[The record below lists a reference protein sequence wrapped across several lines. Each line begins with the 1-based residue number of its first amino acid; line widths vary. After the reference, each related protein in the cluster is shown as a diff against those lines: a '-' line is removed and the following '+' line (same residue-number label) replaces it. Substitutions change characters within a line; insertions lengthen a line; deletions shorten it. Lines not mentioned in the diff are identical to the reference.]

1 MTTLDTR
8 HRSTLDP
15 GRKSKHKLSDVGAA
29 AYFVAILAS
38 AFAIVPVVYIM
49 YSAFR
54 TNGQLSASPVGL
66 PDPFVWSN
74 YGEVLGSSDFWQMLF
89 ASLVIALGT
98 TVGVVL
104 LGVMAA
110 YPLARYEFPGREALY
125 TYFTAGLLF
134 PITVAA
140 LPLYL
145 ILLKL
150 NLTGTPWGLVLPQVA
165 FQLPVT
171 IVILRPFV
179 RAIPRELEEAAA
191 IDGAGRI
198 QFFFRILLRLTMPAL
213 VTVGV
218 LAFVGSWNAYLLP
231 LLVVQG
237 TEWTTLPLGVARFQS
252 DHSQDT
258 ALILAFLSLAML
270 PAILFFT
277 LMERKIVT
285 GLTGAVKG

>member
-1 MTTLDTR
+1 MTAVDTR
-8 HRSTLDP
+8 RESTP
-15 GRKSKHKLSDVGAA
+15 TSGRKGKLSDVGAA
-29 AYFVAILAS
+29 AYFVAILA
-38 AFAIVPVVYIM
+38 AGFAVVPVLYIM

-54 TNGQLSASPVGL
+54 TNGQLSASPAGL
-66 PDPFVWSN
+66 PDPFVVTN
-74 YGEVLGSSDFWQMLF
+74 YTQVLGDGAFWQMLL
-89 ASLVIALGT
+89 ASTVIAVAT
-98 TVGVVL
+98 TAGVVL

-110 YPLARYEFPGREALY
+110 YPLARYNFPGREGLY

-145 ILLKL
+145 ILLEL
-150 NLTGTPWGLVLPQVA
+150 GLPGTPWGLVLPQVA

-191 IDGAGRI
+191 IDGAGRV
-198 QFFFRILLRLTMPAL
+198 QFFFRILLRLTSPAL

-231 LLVVQG
+231 LLIVQG
-237 TEWTTLPLGVARFQS
+237 TDWSTLPLGVAAFQS
-252 DHSQDT
+252 DYSQDT

-277 LMERKIVT
+277 LMERKIVS
-285 GLTGAVKG
+285 GLSGAVKG

>member
-1 MTTLDTR
+1 MSAEVT
-8 HRSTLDP
+8 SVNN
-15 GRKSKHKLSDVGAA
+15 GVKRKKGSANKIGVGSYIA
-29 AYFVAILAS
+29 AILAA
-38 AFAIVPVVYIM
+38 AFCIVPVLYVI
-49 YSAFR
+49 YSGFR
-54 TNGQLSASPVGL
+54 TSGQLAATPVGL
-66 PDPFVWSN
+66 PKPFVWTN
-74 YGEVLGSSDFWQMLF
+74 YSQIIGDGAFWKMMF
-89 ASLVIALGT
+89 ASTVIALFT
-98 TVGVVL
+98 TIGVVL

-110 YPLARYEFPGREALY
+110 YPLARYEFRGREGMY

-145 ILLKL
+145 VLLKL
-150 NLTGTPWGLVLPQVA
+150 HLPGTPWGLVLPQIA

-171 IVILRPFV
+171 VVILRPFV
-179 RAIPRELEEAAA
+179 KAIPRELEEAAA

-198 QFFFRILLRLTMPAL
+198 QFFFRILLRLTTPAL

-231 LLVVQG
+231 LLLVQG
-237 TEWTTLPLGVARFQS
+237 SDWTTLPLGVARFQT
-252 DHSQDT
+252 DRSQDT

-270 PAILFFT
+270 PAIAFFT
-277 LMERKIVT
+277 LMEKRIVS

>member
-1 MTTLDTR
+1 M
-8 HRSTLDP
+8 
-15 GRKSKHKLSDVGAA
+15 GAA
-29 AYFVAILAS
+29 AYFVALLAS
-38 AFAIVPVVYIM
+38 AGAIVPVLYIF

-54 TNGQLSASPVGL
+54 SSGQLAAKPLGWPTPWV
-66 PDPFVWSN
+66 FQN
-74 YGEVLGSSDFWQMLF
+74 YETVLNSSDFWKMMF
-89 ASLVIALGT
+89 ASTVIAVLT
-98 TVGVVL
+98 TAGVVL

-110 YPLARYEFPGREALY
+110 YPLARYEFPGRNGVY
-125 TYFTAGLLF
+125 TFFTAGLLF

-145 ILLKL
+145 ILLRL
-150 NLTGTPWGLVLPQVA
+150 DMPGTPWGLVLPQIA

-179 RAIPRELEEAAA
+179 KAIPRELEEAAA
-191 IDGAGRI
+191 IDGAGRV
-198 QFFFRILLRLTMPAL
+198 QFFFRIMLRLTMPAL

-237 TEWTTLPLGVARFQS
+237 SDWSTLPLGVARFQS

-258 ALILAFLSLAML
+258 ALILAFLALASL
-270 PAILFFT
+270 PAIAFFT
-277 LMERKIVT
+277 MMQRRIVA
-285 GLTGAVKG
+285 GLSGAVKG

>member
-1 MTTLDTR
+1 MSTYNTR
-8 HRSTLDP
+8 AEEARANAK
-15 GRKSKHKLSDVGAA
+15 GRKKLSDVGAV
-29 AYFVAILAS
+29 AYFVAILA
-38 AFAIVPVVYIM
+38 ATVAIVPVLYVI

-54 TNGQLSASPVGL
+54 SSAQLSAHPLAL
-66 PDPFVWSN
+66 PDPWVFKN
-74 YGEVLGSSDFWQMLF
+74 YDTIISSPDFWKMLF
-89 ASLVIALGT
+89 ASTVVAIAT
-98 TVGVVL
+98 TIGVVL

-110 YPLARYEFPGREALY
+110 YPLARYEFPGREGVY
-125 TYFTAGLLF
+125 TFFTAGLLF

-150 NLTGTPWGLVLPQVA
+150 NFPGTWWGLVLPQVA

-179 RAIPRELEEAAA
+179 KAIPRELEEAAA
-191 IDGAGRI
+191 IDGAGRV
-198 QFFFRILLRLTMPAL
+198 QFFFRILLRLTTPAL

-237 TEWTTLPLGVARFQS
+237 SPWQTLPLGVARFQS

-270 PAILFFT
+270 PAIVFFT
-277 LMERKIVT
+277 MMQRRIVS

>member
-1 MTTLDTR
+1 MTALDTR
-8 HRSTLDP
+8 RRSAPTT
-15 GRKSKHKLSDVGAA
+15 GRKLSDVGAV
-29 AYFVAILAS
+29 AYCVAILA
-38 AFAIVPVVYIM
+38 AGFAIVPVVYIM
-49 YSAFR
+49 YSALR
-54 TNGQLSASPVGL
+54 TNGQLAASPVGL
-66 PDPFVWSN
+66 PRPLVWSN
-74 YGEVLGSSDFWQMLF
+74 YSQVLGSGDFWKMLF
-89 ASLVIALGT
+89 ASTVIALAT

-145 ILLKL
+145 ILLQL
-150 NLTGTPWGLVLPQVA
+150 RLPGTPWGLVLPQVA

-191 IDGAGRI
+191 IDGAGRF

-237 TEWTTLPLGVARFQS
+237 SDWTTLPLGVARFQS

-270 PAILFFT
+270 PAIVFFT
-277 LMERKIVT
+277 LMERKIVS
-285 GLTGAVKG
+285 GLSGAVKG

>member
-1 MTTLDTR
+1 MSSYNTR
-8 HRSTLDP
+8 AAEVRAASK
-15 GRKSKHKLSDVGAA
+15 GRKRVSDEGVA

-38 AFAIVPVVYIM
+38 AFAIVPVLYVV

-54 TNGQLSASPVGL
+54 SSGQLSATPLGL
-66 PDPFVWSN
+66 PDPIVLKN
-74 YGEVLGSSDFWQMLF
+74 YETVLQSPDFWRMLF
-89 ASLVIALGT
+89 ASTVIAVAT
-98 TVGVVL
+98 TIGVVL

-110 YPLARYEFPGREALY
+110 YPLARYEFPGKEGVY
-125 TYFTAGLLF
+125 TFFTAGLLF

-150 NLTGTPWGLVLPQVA
+150 HLPGTPWGLVLPQIA

-179 RAIPRELEEAAA
+179 KAIPKELEEAAA
-191 IDGAGRI
+191 IDGAGRVG
-198 QFFFRILLRLTMPAL
+198 FFFHILLRLTTPAL

-231 LLVVQG
+231 LLVVSG
-237 TEWTTLPLGVARFQS
+237 SDWVTLPLGVARFQS

-270 PAILFFT
+270 PAIAFFT
-277 LMERKIVT
+277 ALQGRIVS
-285 GLTGAVKG
+285 GLSGAVKG

>member
-1 MTTLDTR
+1 MSSYNQRAAEARTSVKR
-8 HRSTLDP
+8 
-15 GRKSKHKLSDVGAA
+15 RKGLSDVGVAG
-29 AYFVAILAS
+29 YFVATVA
-38 AFAIVPVVYIM
+38 AGVAIVPVLYVI
-49 YSAFR
+49 YSGFR
-54 TNGQLSASPVGL
+54 SSGQLASTPLGL
-66 PDPFVWSN
+66 PDPVVLSN
-74 YGEVLGSSDFWQMLF
+74 YQTVLTSPDFWRMLF
-89 ASLVIALGT
+89 ASTVVALAT
-98 TVGVVL
+98 TSGVVL

-110 YPLARYEFPGREALY
+110 YPLARYEFPGKEGLY
-125 TYFTAGLLF
+125 AYFTAGLLF

-150 NLTGTPWGLVLPQVA
+150 HLPGTPWGLVLPQIA

-179 RAIPRELEEAAA
+179 KAIPKELEEAAA

-198 QFFFRILLRLTMPAL
+198 AFFFRILLRLTTPAL

-231 LLVVQG
+231 LLVVSG
-237 TEWTTLPLGVARFQS
+237 SDWGTLPLGVARFQS

-270 PAILFFT
+270 PAIAFFT
-277 LMERKIVT
+277 ALQGRIVS
-285 GLTGAVKG
+285 GLSGAVKG

>member
-1 MTTLDTR
+1 MTAFDRR
-8 HRSTLDP
+8 HGSTPDS
-15 GRKSKHKLSDVGAA
+15 GRKRKLSDVGAA
-29 AYFVAILAS
+29 AYFVAILAA
-38 AFAIVPVVYIM
+38 AFAIVPVGYIM

-54 TNGQLSASPVGL
+54 TNGQLAASPVGL
-66 PDPFVWSN
+66 PDPFVWTN
-74 YGEVLGSSDFWQMLF
+74 YGQVLSSGEFWKMLF

-145 ILLKL
+145 ILLQL
-150 NLTGTPWGLVLPQVA
+150 HLPGTPWGLVLPQVA

-191 IDGAGRI
+191 IDGAGRV
-198 QFFFRILLRLTMPAL
+198 QFFYRILLRLTMPAL

-237 TEWTTLPLGVARFQS
+237 SDWTTLPLGVARFQS

-277 LMERKIVT
+277 LMERRIVT

>member
-1 MTTLDTR
+1 MTTYA
-8 HRSTLDP
+8 RSVEP
-15 GRKSKHKLSDVGAA
+15 AKRGRKRLSDVGALGYFA
-29 AYFVAILAS
+29 ALLAA
-38 AFAIVPVVYIM
+38 AFAIVPVIYIV

-54 TNGQLSASPVGL
+54 TNGQLAAKPLGW
-66 PDPFVWSN
+66 PDPFVASN
-74 YGEVLGSSDFWQMLF
+74 YTQVLTSDNFWKMLF
-89 ASLVIALGT
+89 ASTVVAVFT
-98 TVGVVL
+98 TIGVVT

-110 YPLARYEFPGREALY
+110 YPLARYEFPGREGLY
-125 TYFTAGLLF
+125 TFFTAGLLF

-145 ILLKL
+145 ILLQL
-150 NLTGTPWGLVLPQVA
+150 ELPGTPWGLVLPQVA

-179 RAIPRELEEAAA
+179 KAIPRELEEAAA

-237 TEWTTLPLGVARFQS
+237 SDTWTTLPLGVAQFQS
-252 DHSQDT
+252 QYSQDT

-270 PAILFFT
+270 PAVLFFT
-277 LMERKIVT
+277 MAQRRIVS

>member
-1 MTTLDTR
+1 MTTYNVHAKQAR
-8 HRSTLDP
+8 AAAKR
-15 GRKSKHKLSDVGAA
+15 RRKLSDVGAA
-29 AYFVAILAS
+29 AYFVAILA
-38 AFAIVPVVYIM
+38 AGFAIVPVLYVI

-54 TNGQLSASPVGL
+54 SSGQLAAKPLAL
-66 PDPFVWSN
+66 PDPVVLKN
-74 YGEVLGSSDFWQMLF
+74 YETILNSGDFWKMLF
-89 ASLVIALGT
+89 ASTVIALAT
-98 TVGVVL
+98 TIGVVV

-110 YPLARYEFPGREALY
+110 YPLARYEFPGKEGLY
-125 TYFTAGLLF
+125 TFFTAGLLF

-150 NLTGTPWGLVLPQVA
+150 QLPGTPWGLVLPQIA

-179 RAIPRELEEAAA
+179 KAIPRELEEAAA
-191 IDGAGRI
+191 IDGAGRV

-237 TEWTTLPLGVARFQS
+237 SDWTTLPLGVARFQS

-270 PAILFFT
+270 PAIVFFT
-277 LMERKIVT
+277 MMQRRIVS
-285 GLTGAVKG
+285 GLAGAVKG

>member
-1 MTTLDTR
+1 MSSYNQR
-8 HRSTLDP
+8 AAEARASVKR
-15 GRKSKHKLSDVGAA
+15 RKSLSDVGVAG
-29 AYFVAILAS
+29 YFVAIVA
-38 AFAIVPVVYIM
+38 AGIAIVPVLYVI
-49 YSAFR
+49 YSGFR
-54 TNGQLSASPVGL
+54 SSGQLASAPLGL
-66 PDPFVWSN
+66 PDPVVLTN
-74 YGEVLGSSDFWQMLF
+74 YQTVLTSPDFWRMLF
-89 ASLVIALGT
+89 ASTVVALAT
-98 TVGVVL
+98 TIGVVL

-110 YPLARYEFPGREALY
+110 YPLARYEFRGKEGLY

-145 ILLKL
+145 ILLRL
-150 NLTGTPWGLVLPQVA
+150 HLPGTPWGLVLPQIA

-179 RAIPRELEEAAA
+179 KAIPKELEEAAA

-198 QFFFRILLRLTMPAL
+198 GFFFRILLRLTTPAL

-231 LLVVQG
+231 LLVVSG
-237 TEWTTLPLGVARFQS
+237 SDWVTLPLGVARFQS

-270 PAILFFT
+270 PAIAFFT
-277 LMERKIVT
+277 ALQGRIVS
-285 GLTGAVKG
+285 GLSGAVKG

>member
-1 MTTLDTR
+1 MTAVAPEKTAAT
-8 HRSTLDP
+8 
-15 GRKSKHKLSDVGAA
+15 GRKGRKVADVGASS
-29 AYFVAILAS
+29 YIVAIVAS
-38 AFAIVPVVYIM
+38 LFAIVPVLYIA

-54 TNGQLSASPVGL
+54 TNGQLAAAPAGL
-66 PDPFVWSN
+66 PRPWTWTN
-74 YGEVLGSSDFWQMLF
+74 YSTILGDGAFWHMLF
-89 ASLVIALGT
+89 ASTVIALGT
-98 TVGVVL
+98 TLGVVL

-110 YPLARYEFPGREALY
+110 YPLARYSFPGREGLY
-125 TYFTAGLLF
+125 TFFTAGLLF

-150 NLTGTPWGLVLPQVA
+150 HMPGTPWGLVLPQIA

-179 RAIPRELEEAAA
+179 AAIPRELEEAAA
-191 IDGAGRI
+191 IDGAGRV
-198 QFFFRILLRLTMPAL
+198 QFFFRILLRLTTPAL

-237 TEWTTLPLGVARFQS
+237 SDWDTLPLGVARFQS
-252 DHSQDT
+252 DHSQDL

-270 PAILFFT
+270 PAIGFFT
-277 LMERKIVT
+277 LMEKRIVS

>member
-1 MTTLDTR
+1 MTTYNTR
-8 HRSTLDP
+8 AAEARASAKS
-15 GRKSKHKLSDVGAA
+15 RKRLSDVGAV
-29 AYFVAILAS
+29 AYFVAILAA
-38 AFAIVPVVYIM
+38 AFAVVPVIYVI

-54 TNGQLSASPVGL
+54 SSGQLAAKPLGW
-66 PDPFVWSN
+66 PDPVVFKN
-74 YGEVLGSSDFWQMLF
+74 YETILTSGDFWKMLF
-89 ASLVIALGT
+89 ASTVIAVFT
-98 TVGVVL
+98 TIGVVL

-110 YPLARYEFPGREALY
+110 YPLARYEFRGKEGLY

-150 NLTGTPWGLVLPQVA
+150 HMPGTPWGLVLPQIA

-179 RAIPRELEEAAA
+179 KAIPRELEEAAA
-191 IDGAGRI
+191 IDGAGRV
-198 QFFFRILLRLTMPAL
+198 QFFYRILLRLTMPAL

-237 TEWTTLPLGVARFQS
+237 SDWTTLPLGVARFQS

-270 PAILFFT
+270 PAIAFFT
-277 LMERKIVT
+277 MMQRRIVS

>member
-1 MTTLDTR
+1 MAAVETVTR
-8 HRSTLDP
+8 KK
-15 GRKSKHKLSDVGAA
+15 GRKLSDVGFA
-29 AYFVAILAS
+29 AYFVALLAG
-38 AFAIVPVVYIM
+38 AFSVVPVIYIIW
-49 YSAFR
+49 SAFR
-54 TNGQLSASPVGL
+54 TNGQLAAHPIGL
-66 PDPFVWSN
+66 PSTFDN
-74 YGEVLGSSDFWQMLF
+74 YKEVLTASDFWKMLA
-89 ASLVIALGT
+89 ASALISVT
-98 TVGVVL
+98 TTAGVVL
-104 LGVMAA
+104 FGVMAA
-110 YPLARYEFPGREALY
+110 YPLARYDFPGREGIY
-125 TYFTAGLLF
+125 TFFTAGLLF

-150 NLTGTPWGLVLPQVA
+150 EMPGHWWGLVIPQIA

-179 RAIPRELEEAAA
+179 KAIPKELEEAAA

-198 QFFFRILLRLTMPAL
+198 KFFFTILLRLTTPAL

-237 TEWTTLPLGVARFQS
+237 SDYTTLPLGVAAFQS
-252 DHSQDT
+252 QYSQDT

-270 PAILFFT
+270 PAVLFFT
-277 LMERKIVT
+277 AMEKRIVS

>member
-1 MTTLDTR
+1 MTAYNTR
-8 HRSTLDP
+8 AAEARAAAK
-15 GRKSKHKLSDVGAA
+15 GRKKLSDVGAVT
-29 AYFVAILAS
+29 YFVAMLA
-38 AFAIVPVVYIM
+38 AGAAIVPVLYVI

-54 TNGQLSASPVGL
+54 SSGQLAATPLAL
-66 PDPFVWSN
+66 PDPVVLKN
-74 YGEVLGSSDFWQMLF
+74 YETILNSGDFWKMLF
-89 ASLVIALGT
+89 ASTVIAVAT
-98 TVGVVL
+98 TIGVVL

-110 YPLARYEFPGREALY
+110 YPLARYEFRGKEGLY
-125 TYFTAGLLF
+125 TFFTAGLLF

-150 NLTGTPWGLVLPQVA
+150 HMPGTPWGLVLPQIA

-179 RAIPRELEEAAA
+179 KAIPKELEEAAA
-191 IDGAGRI
+191 IDGAGRV

-237 TEWTTLPLGVARFQS
+237 SDWTTLPLGVARFQS

-270 PAILFFT
+270 PAIVFFT
-277 LMERKIVT
+277 MMQRRIVS
-285 GLTGAVKG
+285 GLSGAVKG

>member
-1 MTTLDTR
+1 
-8 HRSTLDP
+8 
-15 GRKSKHKLSDVGAA
+15 
-29 AYFVAILAS
+29 LA
-38 AFAIVPVVYIM
+38 
-49 YSAFR
+49 
-54 TNGQLSASPVGL
+54 ASPVGL
-66 PDPFVWSN
+66 PKPFVWTN
-74 YGEVLGSSDFWQMLF
+74 YGQVLSSGDFWQMLF

-145 ILLKL
+145 ILLQL
-150 NLTGTPWGLVLPQVA
+150 HLPGTAWGLVLPQIA

-191 IDGAGRI
+191 IDGAGRV
-198 QFFFRILLRLTMPAL
+198 QFFYRILLRLTMPAL

-237 TEWTTLPLGVARFQS
+237 SDWTTLPLGVARFQS

-258 ALILAFLSLAML
+258 ALILAFLSLAMI

-277 LMERKIVT
+277 LMERRIVT

>member
-1 MTTLDTR
+1 M
-8 HRSTLDP
+8 STYNQRAAEARAA
-15 GRKSKHKLSDVGAA
+15 GKKRKSLSDVGVAG
-29 AYFVAILAS
+29 YFVAILA
-38 AFAIVPVVYIM
+38 AGFAVVPVLYII

-54 TNGQLSASPVGL
+54 SSGQLSSAPLGL
-66 PDPFVWSN
+66 PDPLVLTN
-74 YGEVLGSSDFWQMLF
+74 YETVLTTPEFWKMLF
-89 ASLVIALGT
+89 ASTLVAVAT
-98 TVGVVL
+98 TIGVVL

-110 YPLARYEFPGREALY
+110 YPLARYEFPGREGIY
-125 TYFTAGLLF
+125 TFFTAGLLF

-150 NLTGTPWGLVLPQVA
+150 GLPGTPWGLVLPQIA

-179 RAIPRELEEAAA
+179 KAIPRELEEAAA
-191 IDGAGRI
+191 INGAGRVA
-198 QFFFRILLRLTMPAL
+198 FFFRILLRLTTPAL

-231 LLVVQG
+231 LLVVSG
-237 TEWTTLPLGVARFQS
+237 SDWVTLPLGVARFQS

-270 PAILFFT
+270 PAIAFFT
-277 LMERKIVT
+277 ALQGRIVS
-285 GLTGAVKG
+285 GLSGAVKG

>member
-1 MTTLDTR
+1 MTAMDTR
-8 HRSTLDP
+8 DASASPTRR
-15 GRKSKHKLSDVGAA
+15 GRKLSDVGAA
-29 AYFVAILAS
+29 AYFVAIAAA
-38 AFAIVPVVYIM
+38 AFAVVPVLYIM

-54 TNGQLSASPVGL
+54 TNGQLSASPAGL
-66 PDPFVWSN
+66 PDPFVWDN
-74 YGEVLGSSDFWQMLF
+74 YAQVLSSGDFWKMLF
-89 ASLVIALGT
+89 ASTVIALFT
-98 TVGVVL
+98 TLGVVF

-145 ILLKL
+145 ILLQL
-150 NLTGTPWGLVLPQVA
+150 HLPGTPWGLVLPQVA

-191 IDGAGRI
+191 IDGAGRV

-237 TEWTTLPLGVARFQS
+237 SDWTTLPLGVASFQS

-258 ALILAFLSLAML
+258 ALILAFLSLAMI

-277 LMERKIVT
+277 LMEKRIVS

>member
-1 MTTLDTR
+1 MAAVETQAPQR
-8 HRSTLDP
+8 RK
-15 GRKSKHKLSDVGAA
+15 GRKVSDVGVT
-29 AYFVAILAS
+29 AYFVALVAA
-38 AFAIVPVVYIM
+38 AFAVVPVGYIIW
-49 YSAFR
+49 SAFR
-54 TNGQLSASPVGL
+54 TSGQLAGDPIGL
-66 PDPFVWSN
+66 PSTIKN
-74 YGEVLGSSDFWQMLF
+74 YKTILTAGDFWQMLF
-89 ASLVIALGT
+89 ASSLIAVFT
-98 TVGVVL
+98 TLGVVL

-110 YPLARYEFPGREALY
+110 YPLARYDFPGREGIY
-125 TYFTAGLLF
+125 TFFTAGLLF

-150 NLTGTPWGLVLPQVA
+150 HMPGTWWGLVIPQVA

-179 RAIPRELEEAAA
+179 KAIPKELEEAAS
-191 IDGAGRI
+191 IDGAGRVK
-198 QFFFRILLRLTMPAL
+198 FFFTIMLRLTMPAL

-237 TEWTTLPLGVARFQS
+237 SDWTTLPLGVARFQS

-270 PAILFFT
+270 PAIAFFT
-277 LMERKIVT
+277 MMEKRIVS

>member
-1 MTTLDTR
+1 MTAVDTR
-8 HRSTLDP
+8 QESPRTSA
-15 GRKSKHKLSDVGAA
+15 RKGKISDVGAA
-29 AYFVAILAS
+29 AYFVAILAAGFS
-38 AFAIVPVVYIM
+38 VVPVLYIM

-54 TNGQLSASPVGL
+54 TNGQLSAEPAGW
-66 PDPFVWSN
+66 PDPFVVTN
-74 YGEVLGSSDFWQMLF
+74 YTQILGDSAFWQMLF
-89 ASLVIALGT
+89 ASTVIALAT
-98 TVGVVL
+98 TVGVVF

-145 ILLKL
+145 ILLQLKL
-150 NLTGTPWGLVLPQVA
+150 PGTPWGLVLPQIA

-191 IDGAGRI
+191 IDGAGRV

-237 TEWTTLPLGVARFQS
+237 SDWTTLPLGVARFQS

-277 LMERKIVT
+277 LMEKRIVS

>member
-1 MTTLDTR
+1 MTALDTR
-8 HRSTLDP
+8 QGSTSDS
-15 GRKSKHKLSDVGAA
+15 GRKRKRKLSDVGAA
-29 AYFVAILAS
+29 AYFVAILA
-38 AFAIVPVVYIM
+38 AGFAIVPVVYIM

-66 PDPFVWSN
+66 PDPFVWTN
-74 YGEVLGSSDFWQMLF
+74 YGNVLSSGDFWKMLF

-110 YPLARYEFPGREALY
+110 YPLARYEFPAREVLY

-145 ILLKL
+145 ILLQL
-150 NLTGTPWGLVLPQVA
+150 HLPGTPWGLVLPQVA

-191 IDGAGRI
+191 IDGAGRVR
-198 QFFFRILLRLTMPAL
+198 FFFRILLRLTMPAL

-237 TEWTTLPLGVARFQS
+237 SDWTTLPLGVARFQS

>member
-1 MTTLDTR
+1 MTTYAR
-8 HRSTLDP
+8 RVEP
-15 GRKSKHKLSDVGAA
+15 AKRGRKRLSDVGALGYFA
-29 AYFVAILAS
+29 ALLAS
-38 AFAIVPVVYIM
+38 AFAIVPVIYIV

-54 TNGQLSASPVGL
+54 TNGQLAATPLGL
-66 PDPFVWSN
+66 PDPFVASN
-74 YGEVLGSSDFWQMLF
+74 YTQVLTSDNFWKMLF
-89 ASLVIALGT
+89 ASTVVAVFT
-98 TVGVVL
+98 TIGVVV

-110 YPLARYEFPGREALY
+110 YPLARYDFPGREGLY
-125 TYFTAGLLF
+125 TFFTAGLLF
-134 PITVAA
+134 PITVAV

-145 ILLKL
+145 ILLQL
-150 NLTGTPWGLVLPQVA
+150 ELPGTPWGLVLPQIA

-179 RAIPRELEEAAA
+179 KAIPKELEEAAA

-237 TEWTTLPLGVARFQS
+237 SDTWTTLPLGVAQFQS
-252 DHSQDT
+252 QYSQDT

-270 PAILFFT
+270 PAVVFFT
-277 LMERKIVT
+277 MAQRRIVS

>member
-1 MTTLDTR
+1 MTATDLK
-8 HRSTLDP
+8 P
-15 GRKSKHKLSDVGAA
+15 GSAPAAQGSKRKLSDAGPVT
-29 AYFVAILAS
+29 YFIAMLVA
-38 AFAIVPVVYIM
+38 AFAIVPVLYIV

-54 TNGQLSASPVGL
+54 TNQQLAESPVGL
-66 PDPFVWSN
+66 PRPWDFSH
-74 YGEVLGSSDFWQMLF
+74 YGQVLSSGAFWQMLF
-89 ASLVIALGT
+89 ASSVVAIGT
-98 TVGVVL
+98 TFGVVM

-110 YPLARYEFPGREALY
+110 YPLARYEFPGREGIY
-125 TYFTAGLLF
+125 TFFTAGLLF

-150 NLTGTPWGLVLPQVA
+150 NLTGTPWGLILPQIA

-179 RAIPRELEEAAA
+179 KAIPRELEEAAA
-191 IDGAGRI
+191 IDGAGRV
-198 QFFFRILLRLTMPAL
+198 QFFFKILLRLTMPAL

-218 LAFVGSWNAYLLP
+218 LAFVASWNAYLLP

-237 TEWTTLPLGVARFQS
+237 TDWTTLPLGVARFQS
-252 DHSQDT
+252 DHSADT
-258 ALILAFLSLAML
+258 AAILAFLSLAML

-277 LMERKIVT
+277 LMERRIVS
-285 GLTGAVKG
+285 GLSGAVKG

>member
-1 MTTLDTR
+1 MTTYA
-8 HRSTLDP
+8 RSVEP
-15 GRKSKHKLSDVGAA
+15 AKRGRRRLSDVGAA
-29 AYFVAILAS
+29 GYFVALLAA
-38 AFAIVPVVYIM
+38 AFAVVPVIYIVF
-49 YSAFR
+49 SAFR
-54 TNGQLSASPVGL
+54 TNGQLSATPLGW
-66 PDPFVWSN
+66 PDPWELGN
-74 YGEVLGSSDFWQMLF
+74 YSEVLTSEGFWKMLF
-89 ASLVIALGT
+89 ASTVVAVFT
-98 TVGVVL
+98 TLGVVI

-110 YPLARYEFPGREALY
+110 YPLARYDFPGREGLY
-125 TYFTAGLLF
+125 TFFTAGLLF

-140 LPLYL
+140 LPLYM

-150 NLTGTPWGLVLPQVA
+150 HLPGTPWGLVLPQVA

-179 RAIPRELEEAAA
+179 KAIPRELEEAAA

-237 TEWTTLPLGVARFQS
+237 SDTWTTLPLGVAQFQS
-252 DHSQDT
+252 QYSQDT
-258 ALILAFLSLAML
+258 ALILAFLSVASL
-270 PAILFFT
+270 PAIVFFT
-277 LMERKIVT
+277 MAQRRIVS

>member
-1 MTTLDTR
+1 MSAEVTSAAPSAQR
-8 HRSTLDP
+8 R
-15 GRKSKHKLSDVGAA
+15 GRKPSEIGVSAYVAA
-29 AYFVAILAS
+29 TVAAL
-38 AFAIVPVVYIM
+38 FAIVPVAYIF

-54 TNGQLSASPVGL
+54 TNGQISAAPAGL
-66 PDPFVWSN
+66 PRPFVWDN
-74 YGEVLGSSDFWQMLF
+74 YWTVVSDSAFWQMLF
-89 ASLVIALGT
+89 SSTVIALAT

-110 YPLARYEFPGREALY
+110 YPLARYSFPGREGLY
-125 TYFTAGLLF
+125 TFFTAGLLF

-150 NLTGTPWGLVLPQVA
+150 HLPGTPWGLVIPQIA

-179 RAIPRELEEAAA
+179 KAIPRELEEAAA
-191 IDGAGRI
+191 IDGAGRV
-198 QFFFRILLRLTMPAL
+198 QFFFRILLRLTTPAL

-237 TEWTTLPLGVARFQS
+237 TDWDTLPLGVARFQS

-270 PAILFFT
+270 PAIAFFT
-277 LMERKIVT
+277 LLEKRIVS

>member
-1 MTTLDTR
+1 MTAYNTR
-8 HRSTLDP
+8 AAEARAASK
-15 GRKSKHKLSDVGAA
+15 GRKKLSDVGAA
-29 AYFVAILAS
+29 AYFVALLAS
-38 AFAIVPVVYIM
+38 AGAIVPVLYIF

-54 TNGQLSASPVGL
+54 SSGQLAAKPLGWPTPWV
-66 PDPFVWSN
+66 FQN
-74 YGEVLGSSDFWQMLF
+74 YETVLNSSDFWKMMF
-89 ASLVIALGT
+89 ASTVIAVLT
-98 TVGVVL
+98 TAGVVL

-110 YPLARYEFPGREALY
+110 YPLARYEFPGRNGVY
-125 TYFTAGLLF
+125 TFFTAGLLF

-145 ILLKL
+145 ILLRL
-150 NLTGTPWGLVLPQVA
+150 DMPGTPWGLVLPQIA

-179 RAIPRELEEAAA
+179 KAIPRELEEAAA
-191 IDGAGRI
+191 IDGAGRV
-198 QFFFRILLRLTMPAL
+198 QFFFRIMLRLTMPAL

-237 TEWTTLPLGVARFQS
+237 SDWSTLPLGVARFQS

-258 ALILAFLSLAML
+258 ALILAFLALASL
-270 PAILFFT
+270 PAIAFFT
-277 LMERKIVT
+277 MMQRRIVA
-285 GLTGAVKG
+285 GLSGAVKG

>member
-1 MTTLDTR
+1 MSAYNTR
-8 HRSTLDP
+8 AAEARAASK
-15 GRKSKHKLSDVGAA
+15 GRKKLSDVGAV
-29 AYFVAILAS
+29 AYFVALLA
-38 AFAIVPVVYIM
+38 AAGAIVPVIYVF

-54 TNGQLSASPVGL
+54 SSGQLAAKPLGWPTPWV
-66 PDPFVWSN
+66 FRN
-74 YGEVLGSSDFWQMLF
+74 YDTVLGSSDFWKMMF
-89 ASLVIALGT
+89 ASTVIAVAT
-98 TVGVVL
+98 TIGVVL

-110 YPLARYEFPGREALY
+110 YPLARYDFPGREGVY
-125 TYFTAGLLF
+125 TFFTAGLLF

-150 NLTGTPWGLVLPQVA
+150 HMPGTPWGLVLPQIA

-179 RAIPRELEEAAA
+179 KAIPRELEEAAA
-191 IDGAGRI
+191 IDGAGRV
-198 QFFFRILLRLTMPAL
+198 QFFFRILLRLTTPAL

-237 TEWTTLPLGVARFQS
+237 SEWSTLPLGVARFQS

-258 ALILAFLSLAML
+258 ALILAFLSLASL
-270 PAILFFT
+270 PAIAFFT
-277 LMERKIVT
+277 MMQRRIVS
-285 GLTGAVKG
+285 GLSGAVKG